1 MLKAIRQK
9 HTLPCPSSHC
19 MFQIVKLNLDFSKR
33 RWISFYEHCLWRIPE
48 FNDTLLLHWKNF
60 RLKFRIDCISL
71 KTLLRTM
78 VLLYRPKRGLLWRN
92 PGVLYI
98 LQLGPYSQMLVVN
111 RNAMGGEI
119 GKRRYGNL

>member
-33 RWISFYEHCLWRIPE
+33 RWISFCEHCLWRIPD
-48 FNDTLLLHWKNF
+48 FNDALLLHWKNF
-60 RLKFRIDCISL
+60 RLKLRIDCISL

-78 VLLYRPKRGLLWRN
+78 VLLYRPKRGAIMAKSGGIIYSTTW
-92 PGVLYI
+92 PC
-98 LQLGPYSQMLVVN
+98 SQMLVVN
-111 RNAMGGEI
+111 KNAMGGEI